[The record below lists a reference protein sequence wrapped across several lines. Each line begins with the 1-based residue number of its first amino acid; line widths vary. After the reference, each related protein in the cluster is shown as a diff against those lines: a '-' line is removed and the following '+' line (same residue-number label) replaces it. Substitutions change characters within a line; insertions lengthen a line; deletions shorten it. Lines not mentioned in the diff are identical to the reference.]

1 MGGIMSELDKLRREV
16 SFLKEE
22 LSVMKGNVRELN
34 DQLYNSYK
42 RIKVLSEDL
51 FVLTAG

>member
-1 MGGIMSELDKLRREV
+1 MSELDKLRREV